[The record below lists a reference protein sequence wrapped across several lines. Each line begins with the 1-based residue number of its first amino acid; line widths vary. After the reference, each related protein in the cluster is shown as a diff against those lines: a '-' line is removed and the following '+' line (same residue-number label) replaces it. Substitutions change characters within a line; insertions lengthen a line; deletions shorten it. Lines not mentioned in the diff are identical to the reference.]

1 MTKQTLVINDNLRFL
16 CRLPDTRY
24 NFSHYFSE
32 VFRKL
37 SLLVVAFIFFDSL
50 PATAQPKGLG
60 LGVIIGEPTGIS
72 FKKWVNKN
80 QAVDGAVAW
89 SFGDE
94 DAFHL
99 HLDYLFHNRRLIQ
112 IDRNSIP
119 FYYGI
124 GGRVKFGEDAAGGN
138 ETTVSVRI
146 PVGLTYEFEKTP
158 IELFLE
164 FVPMLDL
171 IPSTEFR
178 LAGGI
183 GARYYF

>member
-1 MTKQTLVINDNLRFL
+1 M
-16 CRLPDTRY
+16 
-24 NFSHYFSE
+24 
-32 VFRKL
+32 
-37 SLLVVAFIFFDSL
+37 
-50 PATAQPKGLG
+50 
-60 LGVIIGEPTGIS
+60 
-72 FKKWVNKN
+72 
-80 QAVDGAVAW
+80 
-89 SFGDE
+89 
-94 DAFHL
+94 
-99 HLDYLFHNRRLIQ
+99 LFHNFDL
-112 IDRNSIP
+112 
-119 FYYGI
+119 FKVETGKMALYYGI